1 MELELCVPYG
11 TWTVSANDAS
21 VQLHD
26 LFQSGGEYG

>member
-1 MELELCVPYG
+1 MYNIKCVPYG

-26 LFQSGGEYG
+26 LFQSGGESG